1 MEKLPGH
8 YLHAPGARVRSLLG
22 RGVHPGT
29 EHSFIHINIIYSEV
43 TIYLFVTFSRLN
55 SFTNFKDRLR
65 LLISK
70 ASVMGNHLTKPQS
83 KVVGQTRIA

>member
-22 RGVHPGT
+22 RGVHPGI

-43 TIYLFVTFSRLN
+43 TIYLFVTFSRL
-55 SFTNFKDRLR
+55 
-65 LLISK
+65 
-70 ASVMGNHLTKPQS
+70 H
-83 KVVGQTRIA
+83 